1 MEETSNI
8 DNDRYILL
16 TRLVSPGIKDWAK
29 QNQPYIEML
38 ELTKLRWMTT
48 KEQVEIIQN
57 NYEIAI
63 VKTEENQSHQIN
75 YGRTDWEIIYSH
87 VIMKKNPN
95 SIAKE
100 YKVSNAHV
108 RLLIKTF
115 KRNLIMKSKWNRR
128 LLNKKKWLN
137 KVHLEFLKEVIWTI
151 SSTPYKISNLKSK
164 LEQNFEDL
172 KGISDSTLRRDLRKS
187 LNMRFKK
194 LDVVNPNNITHEN
207 FGSMIQS
214 GALLQV
220 LSNYGIEII
229 FIDEF
234 SINSRSHKIYGWAEK
249 GKKALISK
257 YPGSE
262 SFSVIIGLSSKRFYT
277 FTIK

>member
-1 MEETSNI
+1 M
-8 DNDRYILL
+8 
-16 TRLVSPGIKDWAK
+16 
-29 QNQPYIEML
+29 
-38 ELTKLRWMTT
+38 
-48 KEQVEIIQN
+48 
-57 NYEIAI
+57 
-63 VKTEENQSHQIN
+63 NQSHQIN

-108 RLLIKTF
+108 RLLINTF

-128 LLNKKKWLN
+128 LLNKKKRLN

-194 LDVVNPNNITHEN
+194 TGYCKSKQYYSWEFWFNDSIRCIIT
-207 FGSMIQS
+207 S
-214 GALLQV
+214 A
-220 LSNYGIEII
+220 
-229 FIDEF
+229 
-234 SINSRSHKIYGWAEK
+234 
-249 GKKALISK
+249 
-257 YPGSE
+257 
-262 SFSVIIGLSSKRFYT
+262 
-277 FTIK
+277 IKLRHWNHIHRWV